1 MGQKGGVKRIIF
13 IIILLAAFLPPFL
26 KYQEI
31 RSRSKNLDRQLK
43 SLKEETG
50 RLEEE
55 RRRLQTD
62 IIYVEKRARDK
73 TGVAKKGEIILKS
86 YPTKK

>member
-1 MGQKGGVKRIIF
+1 MGQKSGVKTAIF
-13 IIILLAAFLPPFL
+13 VIILLAAFLPPFL

-73 TGVAKKGEIILKS
+73 IGVAKKGEIILRS
-86 YPTKK
+86 YPAKK

>member
-1 MGQKGGVKRIIF
+1 MSKKMLSKSIIV
-13 IIILLAAFLPPFL
+13 IAIVAAIFTPPLL
-26 KYQEI
+26 KYQQV
-31 RSRSKNLDRQLK
+31 RSRSNKLDSQIK
-43 SLKEETG
+43 SLKKETS

-86 YPTKK
+86 SRSKR

>member
-1 MGQKGGVKRIIF
+1 MAKKSTVKIAIF
-13 IIILLAAFLPPFL
+13 VIILFAAFLPPLL
-26 KYQEI
+26 KYQQV
-31 RSRSKNLDRQLK
+31 RSRSKNLDHQIE
-43 SLKEETG
+43 SLKKENN

-73 TGVAKKGEIILKS
+73 TGVARKGEIILKS
-86 YPTKK
+86 SRPKR